1 MLIYKPLINLLLT
14 VSLLF
19 PHNIMATDY
28 SNDTNPALID
38 MYLSALKQKES
49 SNRYSIMHTPSV
61 ITDFATGK
69 PIKVQAL
76 GAYGILDINWGKW
89 SKEAGL
95 AGADWHDPIAQDR
108 VAKYKVQQ
116 YFNKFGSWDAVSVAW
131 FAGPK
136 KAQRLTDGGTINFDE
151 EDVKG
156 TSIQQYVDAMNG
168 LIAEELMNME
178 IPIDTGITKDMLYR
192 GEPTGPMENLPQVG
206 NPNRQ
211 MMPYDMYAAQ
221 VLDAMTKANAGG
233 FRPSIGDYNSQ
244 VPSQAGDVEATQ
256 IKTNIR
262 REEAK

>member
-1 MLIYKPLINLLLT
+1 MLIFKPLINLLLT

-61 ITDFATGK
+61 ITDFVTKK

-76 GAYGILDINWGKW
+76 GAYGILDINWGNW
-89 SKEAGL
+89 SKDAGL
-95 AGADWHDPIAQDR
+95 AGADWHDPVAQDR

-116 YFNKFGSWDAVSVAW
+116 YFNKYNSWDLVSIAW
-131 FAGPK
+131 FAGSR
-136 KAQRLTDGGTINFDE
+136 KADRVMDNGDSNLDKTDNTGQ
-151 EDVKG
+151 
-156 TSIQQYVDAMNG
+156 SIQEYVDAMNG

-192 GEPTGPMENLPQVG
+192 GEPIAPSQPLPQVG

-221 VLDAMTKANAGG
+221 ILDSMTKANAGG
-233 FRPSIGDYNSQ
+233 FRPSIGDYDSQ
-244 VPSQAGDVEATQ
+244 VPSQAGDIETTQ